1 MESFLKALVQRME
14 GKDLGF
20 GDGER
25 QVKELQPSYCREH
38 HLVLKSDTIFR
49 GFSLLSEGESGLAGR
64 EVTHVQLTCSERL
77 L

>member
-1 MESFLKALVQRME
+1 MESFLKALAQRME

-38 HLVLKSDTIFR
+38 HLVLKSVT
-49 GFSLLSEGESGLAGR
+49 LYSEGFLFSVR
-64 EVTHVQLTCSERL
+64 ERAD
-77 L
+77 